1 VEFKKHLKEELNNN
15 LGHRK
20 LLLKKSE
27 DAMCFLHAYLLPQ
40 VQAEAEAEVLILDT
54 IRNVAGLEYLF
65 AVSIGLDAKIETTD
79 ADRVTWMQQTSDRS
93 WGKRWKA

>member
-1 VEFKKHLKEELNNN
+1 MRCV
-15 LGHRK
+15 
-20 LLLKKSE
+20 
-27 DAMCFLHAYLLPQ
+27 FLHAYLLPQ